1 MRKALLGVTAMT
13 LLSYGGEYIAFTSIL
28 AWLYLL
34 LVGSGMPP
42 LQAYGFGFLVSSA
55 YLLLSGI
62 LAVPFGSL
70 ADSFGRR
77 NLAIAG
83 CLAASVAILAL
94 SLTGGLTN
102 TTSVILVASVVLGLI
117 GIGHATYTT
126 SALAYA
132 GDISSAEDVGE
143 VYGLVETAEYTMFM
157 FGTPL
162 GLVVAQI
169 YGNQLTFIIT
179 GVILALG
186 ALTAFVGM
194 PEQAHR
200 LPAQT
205 AAARVSHPKRIRI
218 SLLRAAVADHGVLL
232 SLLSILVVS
241 LGFTVFRIY
250 MTQYGS
256 AGQPA
261 VFAGPLLVS
270 VMAAAS
276 TGSAVPIGWFL
287 DKTRRR
293 TLFMAIGFLAEA
305 MALGL
310 IFLGPTLIS
319 LLLWS
324 VVFGVAI
331 MMVRVPQAVII
342 AERTIFEN
350 RAGAM
355 GANHGVEHVGYGLG
369 AFLGGLL
376 VVSFRFTVL
385 QTFWFFALVT
395 LGFGIALLPLAR
407 LGEIK

>member
-1 MRKALLGVTAMT
+1 MRSVQVMRKALLGVTAMT

-55 YLLLSGI
+55 YLLLSGV

-102 TTSVILVASVVLGLI
+102 TTSVIL
-117 GIGHATYTT
+117 
-126 SALAYA
+126 
-132 GDISSAEDVGE
+132 
-143 VYGLVETAEYTMFM
+143 
-157 FGTPL
+157 
-162 GLVVAQI
+162 
-169 YGNQLTFIIT
+169 
-179 GVILALG
+179 ALG

-205 AAARVSHPKRIRI
+205 GAARVSQAKRIRI

-395 LGFGIALLPLAR
+395 LGFGIVLLPLAR
-407 LGEIK
+407 RGEIK